1 MERSIWPLPIATENN
16 YHTCNS
22 FIKVYYFSSSVMMS
36 WFQRVRLFIIENC
49 SSTGE
54 LAQHKAILITEFPME
69 LSPKRKYSNLQTAVF
84 QIFL

>member
-1 MERSIWPLPIATENN
+1 
-16 YHTCNS
+16 
-22 FIKVYYFSSSVMMS
+22 MMS

-49 SSTGE
+49 SSTGQ